1 MRVVRL
7 PLIWP
12 TLPGADAALTVPAGV
27 AVAVRVGVGDLVA
40 VRVLVAATTPAQV
53 LGDQSPRCALRALDW
68 AAL

>member
-1 MRVVRL
+1 M
-7 PLIWP
+7 
-12 TLPGADAALTVPAGV
+12 
-27 AVAVRVGVGDLVA
+27 AVRVGVGDLVA